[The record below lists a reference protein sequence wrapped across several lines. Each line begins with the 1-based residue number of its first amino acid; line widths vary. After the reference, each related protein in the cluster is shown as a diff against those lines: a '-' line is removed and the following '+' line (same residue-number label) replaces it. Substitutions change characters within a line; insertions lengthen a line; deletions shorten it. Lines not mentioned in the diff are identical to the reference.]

1 MSEVTGHSEKPYEE
15 LFPKLMLKFHLNKLK
30 CIDIFARANTMKYFD
45 TYGDELDPKY

>member
-15 LFPKLMLKFHLNKLK
+15 LFPRLMLKFHLNKLK